1 MKSSKKKCYWTFI
14 NLSPLAHVKPIY
26 WQKVLVKESASESH
40 SVLSYSLR
48 NIPMDYTVHRIL
60 WPRILERVAVHFS
73 RGSSQDR
80 GWTQVSHIAGWC
92 FTSWANK
99 EAQEYWSRYPI
110 PSPGDLPNPGIEPGS
125 PALQADSLPAVLLEK
140 PTIVILILQTNKM
153 TEQES
158 DQIKLSSD
166 LMLRFNKALY
176 VNQTTQG
183 LAHF

>member
-1 MKSSKKKCYWTFI
+1 MLEWIAMPSSM
-14 NLSPLAHVKPIY
+14 
-26 WQKVLVKESASESH
+26 E
-40 SVLSYSLR
+40 
-48 NIPMDYTVHRIL
+48 
-60 WPRILERVAVHFS
+60 
-73 RGSSQDR
+73 SSQPRD
-80 GWTQVSHIAGWC
+80 WTQVSHIAGR
-92 FTSWANK
+92 FFNVWANK

>member
-1 MKSSKKKCYWTFI
+1 MDC
-14 NLSPLAHVKPIY
+14 SPL
-26 WQKVLVKESASESH
+26 
-40 SVLSYSLR
+40 
-48 NIPMDYTVHRIL
+48 
-60 WPRILERVAVHFS
+60 
-73 RGSSQDR
+73 GSSVR
-80 GWTQVSHIAGWC
+80 GILQARMLEWIAMPSSMESSQPRDWTQVSHIAGR
-92 FTSWANK
+92 FFNVWANK